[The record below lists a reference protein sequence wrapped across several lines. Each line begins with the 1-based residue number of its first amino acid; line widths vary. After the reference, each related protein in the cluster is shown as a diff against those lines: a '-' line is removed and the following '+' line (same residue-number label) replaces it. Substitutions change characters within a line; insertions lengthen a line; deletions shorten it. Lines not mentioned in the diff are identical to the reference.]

1 MNQGDIERFF
11 SKVSSE
17 PDENGCLIWLTGRFE
32 SGYGQFWLKGKNV
45 KAHRIAWEI
54 EHDPIPD
61 GLLVLHK
68 CDVKWCVNV
77 QHLYLGTMQ
86 DRKAYGERHGN
97 TGLTE
102 DRVREIHKLAWS
114 GVTARKIGEMFRA
127 SESTVYRIKYGQ
139 AWKHLWQE
147 EAPALPTPSPT
158 KPLTRRS
165 F

>member
-1 MNQGDIERFF
+1 MDQADIDR
-11 SKVSSE
+11 
-17 PDENGCLIWLTGRFE
+17 
-32 SGYGQFWLKGKNV
+32 

-68 CDVKWCVNV
+68 CDVKCCVNV
-77 QHLYLGTMQ
+77 QHLYLGTVQ
-86 DRKAYGERHGN
+86 DNVIDRDTRGRKAYGQGHGN

-102 DRVREIHKLAWS
+102 DMVREIHELAWS
-114 GVTARKIGEMFRA
+114 GVTAQNIGEMFRV
-127 SESTVYRIKYGQ
+127 SNTTVYRIKHRQ

-147 EAPALPTPSPT
+147 EAPALPTPS
-158 KPLTRRS
+158 LTEPVAWRR